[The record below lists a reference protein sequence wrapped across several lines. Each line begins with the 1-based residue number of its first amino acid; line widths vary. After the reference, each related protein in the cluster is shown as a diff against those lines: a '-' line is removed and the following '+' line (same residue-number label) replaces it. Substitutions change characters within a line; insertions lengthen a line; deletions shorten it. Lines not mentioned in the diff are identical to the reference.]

1 MFTSMKL
8 EPFCRMLAW
17 GPISSTSKGVQ
28 DMREEQEREEEE
40 EKEEEEREEE
50 EEEGEKEEEEGQ
62 WSLVGVPKKCS
73 SRCPKKLFQ
82 PSFLEV
88 SWWCLI
94 LGWD

>member
-40 EKEEEEREEE
+40 EKEEEEGEEE
-50 EEEGEKEEEEGQ
+50 EEEEE
-62 WSLVGVPKKCS
+62 
-73 SRCPKKLFQ
+73 
-82 PSFLEV
+82 
-88 SWWCLI
+88 
-94 LGWD
+94 

>member
-40 EKEEEEREEE
+40 EKKKKGKKRKKKKK
-50 EEEGEKEEEEGQ
+50 GKKKKKKVNGPL
-62 WSLVGVPKKCS
+62 LVSHKNVQVDARKNCSNHRFLKFLDGV
-73 SRCPKKLFQ
+73 
-82 PSFLEV
+82 
-88 SWWCLI
+88 
-94 LGWD
+94 

>member
-40 EKEEEEREEE
+40 EKEEEEGEEEEEE
-50 EEEGEKEEEEGQ
+50 EEEGEKEEEKGQ
-62 WSLVGVPKKCS
+62 WSLVGVPQKCS

-88 SWWCLI
+88 S
-94 LGWD
+94 